1 MSERVAEAPSDDVAP
16 SWRERFLAFRDRM
29 VANPR
34 FRAWAARFPLT
45 RPLARRRA
53 RALFDLNAG
62 FVYSQILAACVR
74 LGVFDALR
82 DGPRSIPWLAA
93 RLSLSTDAALRLMEA
108 AAALDLTQ
116 RRGEGRYGLGP
127 LGGALVDNPGVAAM
141 VEHHAMFYADLTDPV
156 ALLRNPR
163 GGTRLAQY
171 WAYAG
176 NDAASALPGAAVG
189 EYSALMAASQP
200 MVAEEILGAYPLHRH
215 RCLLDVGG
223 GEGAFLCA
231 AGKATPGLRLMLFDL
246 PAVAERA
253 RARLEAAGLSD
264 RASTHGGSFHT
275 DPLPEGADIVSL
287 VRVIHD
293 HDDDAALGIMRRAH
307 AALPPGGHLLLA
319 EPMSGTPGAE
329 PVGEAYFG
337 FYLLA
342 MGRGRPRRMDELQ
355 AMLREAGFHGSRA
368 IRTRTPMITSLL
380 LAEK

>member
-1 MSERVAEAPSDDVAP
+1 MSEKLAEAAP
-16 SWRERFLAFRDRM
+16 AALSLRERFLGFRDRL

-34 FRAWAARFPLT
+34 FREWAARFPLT

-82 DGPRSIPWLAA
+82 DGPRSVAWLAQ
-93 RLSLSTDAALRLMEA
+93 RLSLSADATRRLMEA
-108 AAALDLTQ
+108 AAALDLVAP
-116 RRGEGRYGLGP
+116 RSGGRYGLAE
-127 LGGALVDNPGVAAM
+127 LGAALVDNPGVTAM
-141 VEHHAMFYADLTDPV
+141 VEHHALFYADLADPV
-156 ALLRNPR
+156 ALLRAPR
-163 GGTRLAQY
+163 GGTKLAQY

-176 NDAASALPGAAVG
+176 REGEAALPGAAVG

-200 MVAEEILGAYPLHRH
+200 MVAAEILAAYDVSRH

-223 GEGAFLCA
+223 GEGAFLQA
-231 AGKATPGLRLMLFDL
+231 AAERAPALRVMLFDL

-253 RARLEAAGLSD
+253 RARFAAAGLAD
-264 RASTHGGSFHT
+264 RATTFGGSFHH
-275 DPLPEGADIVSL
+275 DPLPEGADLVSL

-293 HDDDAALGIMRRAH
+293 HDDAEALGILRRAR
-307 AALPPGGHLLLA
+307 AALPEGGTLLLA

-329 PVGEAYFG
+329 PIGEAYFG

-342 MGRGRPRRMDELQ
+342 MGRGRPRRVDELQ
-355 AMLREAGFHGSRA
+355 AMLAEAGFRRSRGV
-368 IRTRTPMITSLL
+368 RTRTPMITSLL
-380 LAEK
+380 IAEA